1 MTPEAFIANWKAADL
16 NERAAAQPHFTDLCR
31 LLD

>member
-1 MTPEAFIANWKAADL
+1 MTPEAFIATCQAADL
-16 NERAAAQPHFTDLCR
+16 NERAAVQPHFTDLCR